1 MAGAVSFTLS
11 SVPKL
16 SLKPLLCS
24 SLSTP
29 FPSKHK
35 KRKNYLRPKILKTLT
50 KPFPSSTPANPITP
64 LESPP
69 ETKPLD
75 VVVFNPPSEEIDE
88 VEEIQ
93 VSESSG
99 VIGENNGVFGKFSA
113 HSVLKF
119 GFGFVGI
126 FVFQTLIAVW
136 MTGNRNSQDK
146 DGNLNGFQRDNRS
159 ENGKNFNNGK
169 VGSSSRTVLYF
180 DESELDEKV
189 KEIRAM
195 AREAR
200 EIEKKE
206 SKNGEEDEEGDMLDE
221 ALSSKSR
228 IGIEKEIGARLNKLE
243 KKLNS
248 KRESFPGSYLG
259 LLDKLKDGEDAKDVN
274 KKLFVKKK
282 FKFRGPVKSSSI
294 AAKGFSSLKNGS
306 KSSNKNSIATSVSGI
321 EEVDD
326 GKTVPSENS
335 DSLPTDRE
343 TIEEEKLG
351 LLHTNTSAGSESSEG
366 RLSPEIIK
374 STKSRDL
381 NTQNPKMFRKENQEA
396 KTESDKL
403 ASLRTSEKRD
413 VSNKARADKVE
424 VNQSGIKADPWWL
437 KLPYVLVILMQRGD
451 DPEGLGGLFTLRI
464 SSEDQEA
471 SETSCAVAFEDRSDA
486 NNFCY
491 VLECFFEDLGDFS
504 AEVAPMSVKELHE
517 VARSHAKDV
526 IVIKKG
532 ELKLYAG
539 QPFAEVE
546 MALQSLIEDN
556 QSASIANSE

>member
-50 KPFPSSTPANPITP
+50 KPSPSFTPANPITP

-75 VVVFNPPSEEIDE
+75 VVVFKPPTEEIDK

-99 VIGENNGVFGKFSA
+99 VVIGENNGVFGKFSA

-126 FVFQTLIAVW
+126 FVFQTLMAVW

-146 DGNLNGFQRDNRS
+146 DGNLDNRS
-159 ENGKNFNNGK
+159 ENGKIFNNGK
-169 VGSSSRTVLYF
+169 VGSSSRTMLYF

-206 SKNGEEDEEGDMLDE
+206 SKNGDEGDMLDE

-259 LLDKLKDGEDAKDVN
+259 LLDKFKDGEDAKDVN

-282 FKFRGPVKSSSI
+282 FKFRGPEKSSRI
-294 AAKGFSSLKNGS
+294 AAKGFSGSKNGS
-306 KSSNKNSIATSVSGI
+306 KSSNKKSIATSVSGI

-326 GKTVPSENS
+326 GKTVPSVNS
-335 DSLPTDRE
+335 DSLPSDRE

-351 LLHTNTSAGSESSEG
+351 LLHNNTSAGSESSEG
-366 RLSPEIIK
+366 RLSPEITK

-381 NTQNPKMFRKENQEA
+381 NTQNPEMFRKENQEA
-396 KTESDKL
+396 KTESDNR

-413 VSNKARADKVE
+413 VSDKPQADKVK

-464 SSEDQEA
+464 SFEDQEE

-517 VARSHAKDV
+517 VAKSHAKDV
-526 IVIKKG
+526 IVVKKG
-532 ELKLYAG
+532 QLKLYAG

-546 MALQSLIEDN
+546 MALQSLIEDD

>member
-1 MAGAVSFTLS
+1 MAGAVSLTLS

-75 VVVFNPPSEEIDE
+75 VVVFEPPSEEIDK
-88 VEEIQ
+88 VEEFQ
-93 VSESSG
+93 VSESLG
-99 VIGENNGVFGKFSA
+99 VTGENNGVFGKFSA

-146 DGNLNGFQRDNRS
+146 DGNLNGFQRDNKS
-159 ENGKNFNNGK
+159 KNGKFVNNGN

-206 SKNGEEDEEGDMLDE
+206 SKNSDEEGDMLDE

-248 KRESFPGSYLG
+248 KRESFPGSYTG

-274 KKLFVKKK
+274 KKLFVKK
-282 FKFRGPVKSSSI
+282 FKFRGPEISSRNG
-294 AAKGFSSLKNGS
+294 AKGFSGLKNGS
-306 KSSNKNSIATSVSGI
+306 KSSNKNGIASSVSGI

-326 GKTVPSENS
+326 GKTVLSQNS
-335 DSLPTDRE
+335 DSLLSDRE
-343 TIEEEKLG
+343 KIEEEKLG
-351 LLHTNTSAGSESSEG
+351 SLHNNTSAGSESSEG
-366 RLSPEIIK
+366 RLSPEIMK

-381 NTQNPKMFRKENQEA
+381 NTQNSKMFRKENQEA
-396 KTESDKL
+396 KTKSDKR
-403 ASLRTSEKRD
+403 ASLRTSERRD
-413 VSNKARADKVE
+413 VSNKPLADKVK
-424 VNQSGIKADPWWL
+424 VNQSDIKTDPWWL

-451 DPEGLGGLFTLRI
+451 DQEGLGGLFTLRI
-464 SSEDQEA
+464 SSEDQEE

-504 AEVAPMSVKELHE
+504 AEVVPMSVKELSE
-517 VARSHAKDV
+517 VAKSHAKDV
-526 IVIKKG
+526 IVVKKG
-532 ELKLYAG
+532 QLKLYAG

-556 QSASIANSE
+556 QSTSIANSE

>member
-35 KRKNYLRPKILKTLT
+35 KRKNYLRPKILKTLS
-50 KPFPSSTPANPITP
+50 KPFPAFTPANPITP

-75 VVVFNPPSEEIDE
+75 VVVFKPSSEEIDK

-146 DGNLNGFQRDNRS
+146 DGNLDNRS

-169 VGSSSRTVLYF
+169 VGSSSRTMLYF

-206 SKNGEEDEEGDMLDE
+206 SKNGNEEGDMLDE

-282 FKFRGPVKSSSI
+282 FKFRGPEKSSSI
-294 AAKGFSSLKNGS
+294 AAKGFSGLKNRS

-321 EEVDD
+321 EEGAD

-335 DSLPTDRE
+335 DSLPSDRE
-343 TIEEEKLG
+343 TIEEEKLR
-351 LLHTNTSAGSESSEG
+351 LLHNNTSAGSESSEG
-366 RLSPEIIK
+366 RLSPEITK

-396 KTESDKL
+396 KTESDKR
-403 ASLRTSEKRD
+403 ASLHTSEKRD
-413 VSNKARADKVE
+413 VSNKPRADKVK

-464 SSEDQEA
+464 SSEDQEE

-517 VARSHAKDV
+517 VAKSHAKDV
-526 IVIKKG
+526 IVVKKG
-532 ELKLYAG
+532 QLKLYAG